1 MQERAPGLY
10 PELLNNKRINRRH
23 NTTFIMYFFIS
34 SLLNQDDLAMST
46 NIIREITPLTQND
59 CFTIFSRLKKEF
71 TFPLHYHEELELN
84 LILNAKGARRIVG
97 DHIDSIDDVELVLVG
112 PNVYHA
118 WFTHQCQSEEIRE
131 VTIQWHKDLLEDK
144 LLRRNQLSFIRS
156 MMERSQK
163 GILFS
168 RETIAALAPRIL
180 SLNQKNGFDS
190 VLELFSILHDL
201 SISRNM
207 RTLSDGSFSNQRLTF
222 NSRRIEKAFEYMN
235 NNYDKSIAL
244 GEVAKLVSMT
254 EVSFSRFIK
263 KRTGNTFIDSLNEIR
278 LGHASRMLID
288 TTHSIAEISYHC
300 GFNNISNFNRIFKRK
315 KTCTPKEFREN
326 FTSGTRVFI

>member
-1 MQERAPGLY
+1 
-10 PELLNNKRINRRH
+10 
-23 NTTFIMYFFIS
+23 
-34 SLLNQDDLAMST
+34 MST
-46 NIIREITPLTQND
+46 TIMREITPLTQND
-59 CFTIFSRLKKEF
+59 CFTIFSRVKREF
-71 TFPLHYHEELELN
+71 SFPLHYHEEMELN

-97 DHIDSIDDVELVLVG
+97 DHIDSIDDLELVLVG

-118 WFTHQCQSEEIRE
+118 WFTHQCRSEEIRE
-131 VTIQWHKDLLEDK
+131 VTIQWHKDLFEDK

-168 RETIAALAPRIL
+168 RETTKLLAPRII
-180 SLNQKNGFDS
+180 SLNQKSGFDG
-190 VLELFSILHDL
+190 VLELLSILHDL
-201 SISRNM
+201 STSRNM
-207 RTLSDGSFSNQRLTF
+207 RTLSDGSFTNQHFTY

-235 NNYDKSIAL
+235 TNYDKPISL

-254 EVSFSRFIK
+254 DVSFSRFIK
-263 KRTGNTFIDSLNEIR
+263 KRTGNTFVDSLNEIR
-278 LGHASRMLID
+278 LGHATRMLID

-300 GFNNISNFNRIFKRK
+300 GFNNISNFNRIFKKK

-326 FTSGTRVFI
+326 FTSGSRVFI

>member
-1 MQERAPGLY
+1 
-10 PELLNNKRINRRH
+10 
-23 NTTFIMYFFIS
+23 
-34 SLLNQDDLAMST
+34 MST
-46 NIIREITPLTQND
+46 TIMREITPLTQND
-59 CFTIFSRLKKEF
+59 CFTIFSRVKREF
-71 TFPLHYHEELELN
+71 SFPLHYHEEMELN

-97 DHIDSIDDVELVLVG
+97 DHIDSIDDLELVLVG

-118 WFTHQCQSEEIRE
+118 WFTHQCMSEEIRE
-131 VTIQWHKDLLEDK
+131 VTIQWHKDLFEDK

-168 RETIAALAPRIL
+168 RETTKLLAPRLI
-180 SLNQKNGFDS
+180 SLNQKNGFDG
-190 VLELFSILHDL
+190 VLELLSILHDL
-201 SISRNM
+201 STSRNM
-207 RTLSDGSFSNQRLTF
+207 RTLSDGSFTNQHFTY

-235 NNYDKSIAL
+235 TNYDKPITL

-254 EVSFSRFIK
+254 DVSFSRFIK
-263 KRTGNTFIDSLNEIR
+263 KRTGNTFVDSLNEIR

-300 GFNNISNFNRIFKRK
+300 GFNNISNFNRIFKKK
-315 KTCTPKEFREN
+315 KTCTTKEFREN

>member
-1 MQERAPGLY
+1 
-10 PELLNNKRINRRH
+10 
-23 NTTFIMYFFIS
+23 
-34 SLLNQDDLAMST
+34 MST

-59 CFTIFSRLKKEF
+59 CFTIFSRVKKEF
-71 TFPLHYHEELELN
+71 SFPLHYHEELELN
-84 LILNAKGARRIVG
+84 LIINAKGARRIVG
-97 DHIDSIDDVELVLVG
+97 DHIDTIDDMELVLVG

-131 VTIQWHKDLLEDK
+131 VTIQWHKDLFEDK

-168 RETIAALAPRIL
+168 RETVVALAPRLL

-190 VLELFSILHDL
+190 VLELLSILHDL

-207 RTLSDGSFSNQRLTF
+207 RTLSDGSFTNQHFTY

-235 NNYDKSIAL
+235 NNYDKPVTL

-300 GFNNISNFNRIFKRK
+300 GFNNISNFNRIFKKK